1 MVIVA
6 NCCNKAVHKTC
17 GSLKNKALIV
27 PACKIHIGLSNTLV
41 LIYYYC
47 CMRPVSIPPYVRSYL
62 TTDNSKAVLS
72 GVKKAYGLL
81 LKGDPEVSIVIP
93 AYNEETTIVQT
104 LSSLCNNITRRSV
117 EIVVVNNN
125 SKDATEKLVKACGVT
140 CLLET
145 TQGITPA
152 RNSGLALAK
161 GKYILNAD
169 ADTIYP
175 KDWIEEMI
183 KPLAN
188 NDDVA
193 ITYGRFSFIPV
204 GTTGRVT
211 YFFYEYVSDLSKLYN
226 KHFKAEAVNVYGFNS
241 GFRREQ
247 GLQVDS
253 FNHPPG
259 TNEDGYL
266 ALKLNK
272 KGFGRLYQ
280 VTSPKAI
287 VWTTDRRIQI
297 DGGLFKGTIKRLK
310 RVFNLK

>member
-1 MVIVA
+1 
-6 NCCNKAVHKTC
+6 
-17 GSLKNKALIV
+17 
-27 PACKIHIGLSNTLV
+27 
-41 LIYYYC
+41 
-47 CMRPVSIPPYVRSYL
+47 MRPLRIPAHISHYINDAISPEEVKQAYQKLRKSGPAEVTVS
-62 TTDNSKAVLS
+62 
-72 GVKKAYGLL
+72 
-81 LKGDPEVSIVIP
+81 IP

-104 LSSLCNNITRRSV
+104 LASLCNNETSRAV
-117 EIVVVNNN
+117 EILVVNNN
-125 SKDATEKLVKACGVT
+125 SKDKTEELVLACGVN
-140 CLLET
+140 CVRET
-145 TQGITPA
+145 TQGITVS
-152 RNSGLALAK
+152 RNTGLANAT

-175 KDWIEEMI
+175 KDWIEEMV

-188 NDDVA
+188 SDTVA

-204 GTTGRVT
+204 GSTGRFT
-211 YFFYEYVSDLSKLYN
+211 YFFYEYFADFTRLYN
-226 KHFKAEAVNVYGFNS
+226 KYFKNEAVNVYGFNS

-266 ALKLNK
+266 ALKLRD
-272 KGFGRLYQ
+272 KGFGKLYR

-297 DGGLFKGTIKRLK
+297 DGGLWKATAKRFK
-310 RVFNLK
+310 RVFGK

>member
-1 MVIVA
+1 
-6 NCCNKAVHKTC
+6 
-17 GSLKNKALIV
+17 
-27 PACKIHIGLSNTLV
+27 
-41 LIYYYC
+41 
-47 CMRPVSIPPYVRSYL
+47 MRPIAIP
-62 TTDNSKAVLS
+62 AVI
-72 GVKKAYGLL
+72 AHYIN
-81 LKGDPEVSIVIP
+81 DTITPAEVSAAYQQLRKTGEPEITVSIP

-104 LSSLCNNITRRSV
+104 LASLCDNITPRSV

-125 SKDATEKLVKACGVT
+125 SKDRTEELVLACGVT
-140 CLLET
+140 CIRET
-145 TQGITPA
+145 TQGITVS
-152 RNSGLALAK
+152 RNAGLAKAT

-175 KDWIEEMI
+175 KDWIEEMV

-188 NDDVA
+188 SDKVA

-204 GTTGRVT
+204 GVTGRFT
-211 YFFYEYVSDLSKLYN
+211 YFFYEYIADFTRVYN
-226 KHFKAEAVNVYGFNS
+226 KYFKNEAVNVYGFNS

-247 GLQVDS
+247 GLQVDG

-266 ALKLNK
+266 ALKLK
-272 KGFGRLYQ
+272 EKGFGRLYR

-297 DGGLFKGTIKRLK
+297 DGGLWKATWKRLK
-310 RVFNLK
+310 RVFG

>member
-1 MVIVA
+1 
-6 NCCNKAVHKTC
+6 
-17 GSLKNKALIV
+17 
-27 PACKIHIGLSNTLV
+27 
-41 LIYYYC
+41 
-47 CMRPVSIPPYVRSYL
+47 MRPVFIPPYISTYL
-62 TTDNSKAVLS
+62 NTKVYTANELAAISI
-72 GVKKAYGLL
+72 AYKNL
-81 LKGDPEVSIVIP
+81 LKGQPEVSIVMP
-93 AYNEETTIVQT
+93 AYNEEATITQT
-104 LSSLCNNITRRSV
+104 LASLCNNLTQYAV
-117 EIVVVNNN
+117 EIIVVNNN
-125 SKDATEKLVKACGVT
+125 SNDQTEKLVKACGVT

-152 RNSGLALAK
+152 RNAGLAKAT

-188 NDDVA
+188 HNDVA

-204 GTTGRVT
+204 GSTGRFT
-211 YFFYEYVSDLSKLYN
+211 YFFYEYLSDLSKLYN
-226 KHFKAEAVNVYGFNS
+226 KRFKTEAVNVYGFNS

-247 GLQVDS
+247 GLQVDG

-266 ALKLNK
+266 ALKLSQ
-272 KGFGRLYQ
+272 KGFGKLFQ

-297 DGGLFKGTIKRLK
+297 DGGLVKATVKRLK
-310 RVFNLK
+310 RVLNIS

>member
-1 MVIVA
+1 
-6 NCCNKAVHKTC
+6 
-17 GSLKNKALIV
+17 
-27 PACKIHIGLSNTLV
+27 
-41 LIYYYC
+41 
-47 CMRPVSIPPYVRSYL
+47 MRPVFIPLHIQQYTGTGDVTKTL
-62 TTDNSKAVLS
+62 EEIN
-72 GVKKAYGLL
+72 KAYHSL
-81 LKGDPEVSIVIP
+81 LKGEPEVSIVMP
-93 AYNEETTIVQT
+93 AYNEEATIVQT
-104 LSSLCNNITRRSV
+104 LSSLCHNTTSRSV
-117 EIVVVNNN
+117 EIIVVNNN
-125 SKDATEKLVKACGVT
+125 SKDGTEKLVKACGVT

-152 RNSGLALAK
+152 RNAGLAKAK

-188 NDDVA
+188 NENVA

-204 GTTGRVT
+204 GSTGRVT
-211 YFFYEYVSDLSKLYN
+211 YFFYEYFSDLSKLYN
-226 KHFKAEAVNVYGFNS
+226 KYFKTEAVNVYGFNS

-247 GLQVDS
+247 GLQVDG

-259 TNEDGYL
+259 SNEDGYL

-272 KGFGRLYQ
+272 KGFGKLYQ

-297 DGGLFKGTIKRLK
+297 DGGLFKGTIKRVK
-310 RVFNLK
+310 RIFNLG